1 MEWLKFIM
9 NVNILYWLWL
19 PFAKN
24 LLPTFNVDE
33 FNNKGTYELTTY
45 RTSTFTEAVIETKQ
59 FTGTKIKAYILLR
72 VMSVKADWNTP
83 SYGGEIGI
91 VFKMKDITDK

>member
-1 MEWLKFIM
+1 MKWLMFIL
-9 NVNILYWLWL
+9 NVNILYWFWL

-24 LLPTFNVDE
+24 LLPE
-33 FNNKGTYELTTY
+33 FDISEYKDRGTYELITY
-45 RTSTFTEAVIETKQ
+45 RLSTFTKAVIETRQ
-59 FTGTKIKAYILLR
+59 YTGSKIKAYILLR

-91 VFKMKDITDK
+91 AFKMKEINNK